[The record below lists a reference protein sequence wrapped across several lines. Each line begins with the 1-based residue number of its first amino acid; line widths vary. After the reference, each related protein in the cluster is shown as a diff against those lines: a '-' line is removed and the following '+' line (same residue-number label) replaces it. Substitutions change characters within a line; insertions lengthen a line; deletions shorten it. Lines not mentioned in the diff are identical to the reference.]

1 MDQARAALTP
11 GEVAGR
17 IQHTNVRPGATQG
30 DIERLLAECLEY
42 GFDGAMVN
50 PIWVPLAAEIL
61 AGSAVK
67 VCTALDFPMG
77 GHTVASVVRSAAE
90 AVGAGAHQVDVM
102 TKVGWLR
109 SGMDAEYTDH
119 LASVVQAVAEVPVK
133 AMLEAA
139 LLTADELARAVECC
153 ARAGISYLKNSSG
166 FDGAVASPDIVRT
179 LVRLAAGRMKVKA
192 SGGIRSFAQAR
203 SLLWVGAVLL
213 GSSAGVAIA
222 AGGDAAGPD
231 RY

>member
-1 MDQARAALTP
+1 MNQARADLTP
-11 GEVAGR
+11 GEVAAR
-17 IQHTNVRPGATQG
+17 IQHTNVRPGATRG

-50 PIWVPLAAEIL
+50 PIWVPLAAEVL
-61 AGSAVK
+61 SGSAVT

-90 AVGAGAHQVDVM
+90 SVETGARQIDVM
-102 TKVGWLR
+102 TKVGWLK
-109 SGMDAEYTDH
+109 SGMEAEYTDH
-119 LASVVQAVAEVPVK
+119 LASVVEAVGGVPVK

-153 ARAGISYLKNSSG
+153 AHAGISYLKNSSG

-192 SGGIRSFAQAR
+192 SGGIRSFDQAR
-203 SLLWVGAVLL
+203 SLLWAGAALL
-213 GSSAGVAIA
+213 GSSASVAIA
-222 AGGDAAGPD
+222 AGGDAAEVD